1 LEQAID
7 EGLARAN
14 RYTRVTLPVARS

>member
-7 EGLARAN
+7 EGLARAD